1 MFSDVWSENVA
12 LVERLMEIHSNPP
25 ILHPSKKVTQHDFDR
40 LYFFYPGILS
50 IKFAIPRKSVYLP
63 FD

>member
-1 MFSDVWSENVA
+1 MY
-12 LVERLMEIHSNPP
+12 I
-25 ILHPSKKVTQHDFDR
+25 HPSKKVTQHDFDR
-40 LYFFYPGILS
+40 LYFFYPGFLS